1 MFQNNKGVV
10 LDTGKKTR
18 GSQTLKKGV
27 IGAFCRTYD
36 IHLCIE
42 KYLSDVYEKCAVG
55 DRYTYKDGS
64 SSSGLVVYENGKFA
78 YSNHATDPAS
88 GKLCNSFDLVRIH
101 KFGDTTRRK
110 DVIPDE
116 TAVIFGNVQAYRR

>member
-1 MFQNNKGVV
+1 M
-10 LDTGKKTR
+10 
-18 GSQTLKKGV
+18 
-27 IGAFCRTYD
+27 
-36 IHLCIE
+36 
-42 KYLSDVYEKCAVG
+42 YEKCAVG

-101 KFGDTTRRK
+101 KFGDTDADAK
-110 DVIPDE
+110 DGTPVSKLPSYSAMCKLIDGDSDVSMLMFKE
-116 TAVIFGNVQAYRR
+116 RQERATADFDGIESEDTDDDMQWA